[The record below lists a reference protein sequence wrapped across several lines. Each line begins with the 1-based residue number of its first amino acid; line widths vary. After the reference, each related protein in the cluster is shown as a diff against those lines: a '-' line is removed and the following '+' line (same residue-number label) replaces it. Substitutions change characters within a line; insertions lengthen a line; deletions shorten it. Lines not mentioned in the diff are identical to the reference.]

1 MSRGVKT
8 KINSEQLNLSK
19 TESKKTLLSK
29 IRMRSHSFLQVCISP
44 KGSAVW
50 LDGHGSNVCH

>member
-44 KGSAVW
+44 KGSAV
-50 LDGHGSNVCH
+50 